1 LRAAGIVTPL
11 LEPGVPS
18 FHKKGLDAHVDPHV
32 GSGGHSVFL
41 RWRMIARIAC
51 SDDRLPI
58 KTKIVGVKAIDL
70 DELEAFD
77 VLTAS
82 ETEGRI
88 GLIAGA
94 AKIGI
99 GHGDISV
106 RDAPTRSGLDM
117 DAHFELV
124 RAAAQ
129 QAGHRALAV

>member
-1 LRAAGIVTPL
+1 LTDDR
-11 LEPGVPS
+11 
-18 FHKKGLDAHVDPHV
+18 PH
-32 GSGGHSVFL
+32 
-41 RWRMIARIAC
+41 AC
-51 SDDRLPI
+51 SDDPLPI
-58 KTKIVGVKAIDL
+58 KTKVVGVKAIDL

-106 RDAPTRSGLDM
+106 RDAPTRSGRDM

-124 RAAAQ
+124 RARLDTRPQFTIGLDLENGRATTERAAV
-129 QAGHRALAV
+129 RTDLEWPP